1 MFSTIKTVVIN
12 DIVNIKIIILKILI
26 LNGVFSFLLSFGG
39 ITDSRP
45 KIIKIAITNTNKT
58 GIIHRAVTRLPSIIL

>member
-12 DIVNIKIIILKILI
+12 AIVSINIIILKILI
-26 LNGVFSFLLSFGG
+26 LNGVFSFLLNFGG
-39 ITDSRP
+39 ITDSHP

-58 GIIHRAVTRLPSIIL
+58 GIIHRVVTRLPSTIL